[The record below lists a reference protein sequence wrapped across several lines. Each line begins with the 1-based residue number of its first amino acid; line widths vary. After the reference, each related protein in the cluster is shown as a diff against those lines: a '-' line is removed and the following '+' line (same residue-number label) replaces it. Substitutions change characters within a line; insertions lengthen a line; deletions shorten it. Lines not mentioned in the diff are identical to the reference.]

1 MNLFRSFAAA
11 LMVALPFAIVSAQP
25 HDSVYV
31 VIRTELGDIR
41 VALFADA
48 APVTVENFLDYVR
61 SGHYDGGSF
70 FRTVRTD
77 NQPHD
82 RVKIAVIQAG
92 GHPWEENFTNEPIML
107 ERTSETG
114 LRHVDGTISMA
125 RTGPDTATTSFFI
138 CVGNQP
144 ALDYGGQRNPDGQGF
159 AAFGIVVDGMDIVHQ
174 IHEMKARGQSIM
186 PPVRIL
192 EVVADS

>member
-1 MNLFRSFAAA
+1 MNRFELFAAT
-11 LMVALPFAIVSAQP
+11 LLVVLPLASVSAQP
-25 HDSVYV
+25 YDSVYV
-31 VIRTELGDIR
+31 VIGTELGDIR

-70 FRTVRTD
+70 YRTVRAD
-77 NQPHD
+77 NQPQD

-92 GHPWEENFTNEPIML
+92 GHPWEDSFTNQPIML

-114 LRHVDGTISMA
+114 LHHVNGTISMA
-125 RTGPDTATTSFFI
+125 RSGPDTATTSFFI
-138 CVGNQP
+138 CIGNQP
-144 ALDYGGQRNPDGQGF
+144 ALDYGGQRTPDGQGF
-159 AAFGIVVDGMDIVHQ
+159 AAFGIVVAGMDVVHK
-174 IHEMKARGQSIM
+174 IHDMDARGQAIM

-192 EVVADS
+192 EAHVES